1 MPFARETA
9 FLAELFQSIAGRSRR
24 IIGKPDSRDAAEVLA
39 RRLMSSQGEASGVA
53 LADTLLDAYSMMD
66 APARLRWFET
76 LAGHY
81 GVNDTR
87 LSEAVEAWLADQT
100 PQAANALHEAAE
112 PRRQELLRRL
122 NLAPGGTA
130 ALVEMR
136 AALLGLLPA
145 HPELQPVDA
154 DFAHLFSSW
163 FNRGFLLLRRI
174 DWSSPADVLEKII
187 RYEAVHEINGFEDL
201 RRRLVPPDRRC
212 FAFFHPRMPDDPLI
226 FVEVALTRGAPAAIR
241 PLIDNSQP
249 VLDAETADTAV
260 FYSISNTQ
268 AGLRGISFGNFL
280 IKQVVEELAREVPR
294 LRNFVTLSPLPGFSR
309 WLESEGPPDG
319 LASPDWFRNPERR
332 EALEPELAAAAAR
345 YLVDAKDASGRPRD
359 PVARFHLGNGASL
372 DRINPFADVSP
383 RGLEKSFGVMV
394 NYRYDQA
401 SIERNHEAYA
411 ASGKVAASAAV
422 RRLAAA
428 TRRPSEAK
436 PGEIAKNKTEPKP

>member
-24 IIGKPDSRDAAEVLA
+24 MIGGPDNREAAEVLA

-53 LADTLLDAYSMMD
+53 LAEALLDAYAAMHT
-66 APARLRWFET
+66 PEQRQWFET
-76 LAGHY
+76 LAANY
-81 GVNDTR
+81 GPDDAR
-87 LSEAVEAWLADQT
+87 LAEAAKAWLADPT
-100 PQAANALHEAAE
+100 PHAANALHDAAE

-136 AALLGLLPA
+136 AALLGLIPD
-145 HPELQPVDA
+145 HPDLRLVDA

-226 FVEVALTRGAPAAIR
+226 FVEVALTRGTPASIA

-249 VLDAETADTAV
+249 FLDAEDADTAV

-280 IKQVVEELAREVPR
+280 IK
-294 LRNFVTLSPLPGFSR
+294 
-309 WLESEGPPDG
+309 
-319 LASPDWFRNPERR
+319 
-332 EALEPELAAAAAR
+332 
-345 YLVDAKDASGRPRD
+345 
-359 PVARFHLGNGASL
+359 
-372 DRINPFADVSP
+372 
-383 RGLEKSFGVMV
+383 
-394 NYRYDQA
+394 
-401 SIERNHEAYA
+401 
-411 ASGKVAASAAV
+411 
-422 RRLAAA
+422 
-428 TRRPSEAK
+428 
-436 PGEIAKNKTEPKP
+436 